1 MTIYLFGVSN
11 VGKTTTGRLLAKVLD
26 YIFDDLDEEVKQY
39 FGVTL
44 EEFVNTGTLR
54 ERDRKRGEVLDRIVR
69 DKRDK
74 VVAITPIAYMEYIR
88 KFLLRKN
95 VLAIELCDTPEH
107 IFDRLVFSDENDV
120 VYQDDDYKNA
130 HKEYYLKEI
139 SEDIRYYG
147 KHSFKIIKNKFNMDG
162 KEPALVVA
170 RLIEEYRLL

>member
-26 YIFDDLDEEVKQY
+26 YIFYDLDEEVKH
-39 FGVTL
+39 FSVTL

-74 VVAITPIAYMEYIR
+74 VVAVTPIAYMEYIR

-130 HKEYYLKEI
+130 HK
-139 SEDIRYYG
+139 
-147 KHSFKIIKNKFNMDG
+147 
-162 KEPALVVA
+162 
-170 RLIEEYRLL
+170 